1 MYTLTMKYEEILREF
16 SKDEADLRALSRT
29 MFEGKLCKD
38 ARKGKVKYPCHIFA
52 KRTTEQH
59 NTYIIHYEFR
69 SKEDFLGGPTFFALI
84 DSGRGI
90 FVMQISM
97 AYGLKKVVNLYSP
110 HLFKRYQERM
120 GLSITGIDLIKEFFK
135 RNVTSHRNSDFKRK
149 DGDEN
154 DVMDLCYD
162 GAIYGQ
168 STSEGHITYHTFIDK
183 DHMSD
188 YRKALNEEYND
199 LIEEARLFSSFY
211 GGLPA
216 MLSLPILKEREN
228 KTNTTSI

>member
-1 MYTLTMKYEEILREF
+1 MEYDEILQEYN
-16 SKDEADLRALSRT
+16 KDELNLRALSKT

-52 KRTTEQH
+52 KRTTERH

-69 SKEDFLGGPTFFALI
+69 SKDDFLGGPTFFALI
-84 DSGRGI
+84 DSAHGI
-90 FVMQISM
+90 FAMQISM
-97 AYGLKKVVNLYSP
+97 AYGIKKVVNLYSP
-110 HLFKRYQERM
+110 HLFKRYNERM
-120 GLSITGIDLIKEFFK
+120 NLNLTGLDIIKEFFK

-149 DGDEN
+149 DGDEC

-168 STSEGHITYHTFIDK
+168 CTPEGHVTYHTFIDK
-183 DHMSD
+183 CHMSD
-188 YRKALNEEYND
+188 YRKALNEDYNER
-199 LIEEARLFSSFY
+199 IAEARLFASLY

-228 KTNTTSI
+228 

>member
-1 MYTLTMKYEEILREF
+1 MYTLTMTYDEILQEYN
-16 SKDEADLRALSRT
+16 KDEFDLRALSRT

-52 KRTTEQH
+52 KRTTERH

-69 SKEDFLGGPTFFALI
+69 SKDDFLGGPTFFALI
-84 DSGRGI
+84 DSAHGI
-90 FVMQISM
+90 FAMQISM
-97 AYGLKKVVNLYSP
+97 AYGIKKVVNLYSP
-110 HLFKRYQERM
+110 HLFKRYNERM
-120 GLSITGIDLIKEFFK
+120 NLNLTGLDIIKEFFK

-149 DGDEN
+149 DGDEC

-168 STSEGHITYHTFIDK
+168 STPEGNITYHTFIDK
-183 DHMSD
+183 GHMSD

-199 LIEEARLFSSFY
+199 LIEEARLFASFY

-228 KTNTTSI
+228 